1 MAMPEKIKNKR
12 PRGRPKQ
19 AFRMRRVTLT
29 LDPSDWKSFEKL
41 GRDSSMSTAL
51 LIRLAMKEFLQRRRN
66 GRSIAVKMG
75 SSNN

>member
-1 MAMPEKIKNKR
+1 MVKTNSKR

-19 AFRMRRVTLT
+19 AFRLKRVTIT
-29 LDPSDWKSFEKL
+29 LDPVDWKSFEEL

-66 GRSIAVKMG
+66 GRSIDVKMG
-75 SSNN
+75 NDPR